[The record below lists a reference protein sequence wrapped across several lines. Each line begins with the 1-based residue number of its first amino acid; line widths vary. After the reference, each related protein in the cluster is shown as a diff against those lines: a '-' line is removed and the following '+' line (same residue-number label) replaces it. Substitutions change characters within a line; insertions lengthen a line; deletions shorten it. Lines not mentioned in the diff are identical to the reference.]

1 MAALAL
7 SSNDRGDILT
17 VDCAM
22 NVVVKFVRFTALRF
36 VQHRRSGYW
45 RFLLVLLNQ
54 KIAPK
59 FSHLPLNCEH

>member
-1 MAALAL
+1 MLGVGSSLAALSL

-36 VQHRRSGYW
+36 VQHRHSG
-45 RFLLVLLNQ
+45 LLAILVNFV
-54 KIAPK
+54 KSK
-59 FSHLPLNCEH
+59 NCS

>member
-1 MAALAL
+1 MGSSLAALSL

-36 VQHRRSGYW
+36 VQHRHSG
-45 RFLLVLLNQ
+45 LLAILVNFV
-54 KIAPK
+54 K
-59 FSHLPLNCEH
+59 